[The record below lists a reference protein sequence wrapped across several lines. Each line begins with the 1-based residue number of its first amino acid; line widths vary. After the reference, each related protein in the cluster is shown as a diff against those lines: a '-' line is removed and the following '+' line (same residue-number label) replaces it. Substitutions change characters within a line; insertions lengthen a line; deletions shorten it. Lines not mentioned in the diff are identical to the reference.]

1 MSNPRTIKLFCP
13 SVSKLIQFVAWDDQ
27 RLDLGSIARAFGL
40 DPPTVK
46 LNGHF
51 ISRGFDLVSSSVTWS
66 SLLRFFSAKGLSTGK
81 DDKDALIVDGKLSK
95 VGSKRLHN
103 SGDTLVET
111 PGKIAA
117 PGFRICQRP
126 SAEDINLFK
135 NKKLK
140 DSSTGYEER
149 DHHASISNGLGLKR
163 KHSLEDL
170 GLLKQLK
177 IKESNSDCQGSAS
190 KHCSTIS
197 RTQFT
202 CSYLSDTV
210 KRPREN
216 EVITATSC
224 KRIR

>member
-13 SVSKLIQFVAWDDQ
+13 SVSNLIQFVAWDEQ

-40 DPPTVK
+40 DPSTVK

-51 ISRGFDLVSSSVTWS
+51 ISRGFDFVSSSVTWRP
-66 SLLRFFSAKGLSTGK
+66 LIKFFSAKGLSTGK

-95 VGSKRLHN
+95 VGSKPPVC
-103 SGDTLVET
+103 S
-111 PGKIAA
+111 
-117 PGFRICQRP
+117 ICRRP
-126 SAEDINLFK
+126 LAEDINLFK

-140 DSSTGYEER
+140 DSSSGYEEG
-149 DHHASISNGLGLKR
+149 DHHAAMSNGLGLKR

-170 GLLKQLK
+170 CLLKKLK
-177 IKESNSDCQGSAS
+177 IKESNSDCQGSAN
-190 KHCSTIS
+190 KHCSTFS

-202 CSYLSDTV
+202 CSHMSDSV
-210 KRPREN
+210 KGPREN
-216 EVITATSC
+216 EVITATPC

>member
-13 SVSKLIQFVAWDDQ
+13 SVSNLIQFVAWDEQ

-40 DPPTVK
+40 DPLTVK

-51 ISRGFDLVSSSVTWS
+51 ISRGFDFVSSSVTWR
-66 SLLRFFSAKGLSTGK
+66 SLLKFFSAKGLSTGK
-81 DDKDALIVDGKLSK
+81 DEKDALIVDGKLSK

-111 PGKIAA
+111 PGKFAA
-117 PGFRICQRP
+117 PVCSICRRP

-140 DSSTGYEER
+140 DSSSGYEDG
-149 DHHASISNGLGLKR
+149 DHHASTSNGLGFKR
-163 KHSLEDL
+163 KHWLEDL
-170 GLLKQLK
+170 CLLKKLK
-177 IKESNSDCQGSAS
+177 IKESNSGSAS
-190 KHCSTIS
+190 KHCSTFS

-202 CSYLSDTV
+202 CTYLSDSV

-216 EVITATSC
+216 EVITATPS

>member
-1 MSNPRTIKLFCP
+1 M
-13 SVSKLIQFVAWDDQ
+13 
-27 RLDLGSIARAFGL
+27 
-40 DPPTVK
+40 
-46 LNGHF
+46 
-51 ISRGFDLVSSSVTWS
+51 SSSVTWS

-149 DHHASISNGLGLKR
+149 DHHVSISNGLGLKR